1 MYLLCKFYQHLGTLA
16 IAHRLHIAICRQ
28 LPACPQ
34 RPGWDLQPLP
44 AEVKFTHRV
53 LRGILANQQYMKPG
67 QEPYCMAWW
76 YMIMICDDCIG
87 YGSKLGYQ
95 LKSTELISSWWEFSW
110 IYPTCSQ
117 FQHGCHD
124 VHGLSMFNWF
134 NEHPPGLKV
143 RIHWSFANL
152 LWVTPQKGGC
162 NLM

>member
-1 MYLLCKFYQHLGTLA
+1 MYLLCKFYQHLGTRA

-53 LRGILANQQYMKPG
+53 LRGFLANQQYMKPG

-87 YGSKLGYQ
+87 YGSRIPTEKHRINFNIMGIFLNIPNMFAVSTWMSRCFVHVQLVQWRSSRPQSQNPLVLCKPPLGHA
-95 LKSTELISSWWEFSW
+95 SE
-110 IYPTCSQ
+110 
-117 FQHGCHD
+117 G
-124 VHGLSMFNWF
+124 
-134 NEHPPGLKV
+134 
-143 RIHWSFANL
+143 
-152 LWVTPQKGGC
+152 WV
-162 NLM
+162 